1 MFEIR
6 VSGPDA
12 GMLTVG
18 GLAPLKR
25 FAGMNQVGTLVVPL
39 RMCPP
44 VSLVTPLTT
53 PLPRNCWQSPLL
65 KGWLPAESA
74 RYELMKATR
83 ISEMKTANGL
93 SERICFS
100 QLDSASGSVMIRY
113 MTPQKYREMRRKNGI
128 SSDTSPIEPPS
139 RATMSAAPV
148 LNIDCRRMAGIS
160 SSQ

>member
-25 FAGMNQVGTLVVPL
+25 FAGMNQVGTFWVPL
-39 RMCPP
+39 RMTPP
-44 VSLVTPLTT
+44 VSLVTPCTVA
-53 PLPRNCWQSPLL
+53 LPRNCWQSPLL

-74 RYELMKATR
+74 RYELMNPTR

-93 SERICFS
+93 SDRTCFS
-100 QLDSASGSVMIRY
+100 QVVSTAGSVMIRY
-113 MTPQKYREMRRKNGI
+113 MTPQK
-128 SSDTSPIEPPS
+128 
-139 RATMSAAPV
+139 
-148 LNIDCRRMAGIS
+148 
-160 SSQ
+160 